1 MSKSVKDGLS
11 KVDNKVGTS
20 TKAKLGVVATGAVVL
35 ASQAQAA
42 LLAADASIDMTE
54 FMAIGGV
61 VAASYLVIKGVQK
74 ALQLL
79 RGA

>member
-1 MSKSVKDGLS
+1 MR
-11 KVDNKVGTS
+11 N
-20 TKAKLGVVATGAVVL
+20 TKKKILALLAAGAITAT
-35 ASQAQAA
+35 QAQAA
-42 LLAADASIDMTE
+42 LLAADAKIDMTE
-54 FMAIGGV
+54 FLAIGGV